1 MKLLEYEKN
10 LPKQYDKEKFVKPY
24 AKTNFKQT
32 TIGEK
37 DSQISLNTECLTV
50 VTRDEIFN
58 VIHKCHLRTEHSCR
72 DTTWHEVK
80 NSYVGISFPLI
91 HLYIEG
97 CTTCSTRKP
106 LKKPIA
112 GKSIMFLRFLTRVQ
126 LDLIDMTS
134 RTDNTFRYIMHA
146 RDHFSKYSWA
156 YPLVNK
162 NAAAVAETLKKIFTQ
177 FGPPLIL
184 QSNNGRTFVATMIS
198 QIKHIWTD
206 HIIIN
211 GSPIHPQYQGCIEK
225 ANGDLDI
232 NLRIWIQDNQKGW
245 SSGLPIVV
253 HGMNTSV
260 SSTAKKTPY
269 EIVFGQHPR
278 SSIAMF
284 EQLAAKEKVNE
295 EDLPIEIL
303 DTLDESSNF
312 GVTEA
317 VTEGE

>member
-1 MKLLEYEKN
+1 MKFLEYEKN
-10 LPKQYDKEKFVKPY
+10 LPKHYDKEKFVKPC
-24 AKTNFKQT
+24 AIINFKKT

-37 DSQISLNTECLTV
+37 DSQISLKTECLTV

-58 VIHKCHLRTEHSCR
+58 VIHKCHLRTKHSCR

-80 NSYVGISFPLI
+80 NSYVGISLPHI
-91 HLYIEG
+91 DLYIEG

-106 LKKPIA
+106 LKTPIA
-112 GKSIMFLRFLTRVQ
+112 RKHIMFLRFLTRVQ
-126 LDLIDMTS
+126 VDLIDMKS
-134 RTDNTFRYIMHA
+134 RTDNDFRYIMHA
-146 RDHFSKYSWA
+146 RDQFSKFSWA

-162 NAAAVAETLKKIFTQ
+162 NAAGVAERLMTIFTQ

-184 QSNNGRTFVATMIS
+184 QSNNGHTFIATVIS
-198 QIKHIWTD
+198 QLKHIWTD
-206 HIIIN
+206 HRIIN
-211 GSPIHPQYQGCIEK
+211 GRLIHPQYQGCIEK
-225 ANGDLDI
+225 ANGDLEI
-232 NLRIWIQDNQKGW
+232 NLDIWIQNNQKGW

-253 HGMNTSV
+253 YGMNTLV
-260 SSTAKKTPY
+260 SSTTEKTPY

-284 EQLAAKEKVNE
+284 KQLAAQEIVDE
-295 EDLPIEIL
+295 EDLPIEI
-303 DTLDESSNF
+303 LDESSNF